1 MASEPVIRDDPRSD
15 PGYAAPRPGRV
26 PDEGWMEAPTVL
38 HGVTYGMYVRL
49 WKDPR
54 NYHYRMTYYDGT
66 LEIMS
71 PAYLHERPSQKLG
84 LLVRAVAAALNIPYL
99 GSGSTTFCRGQRGLA
114 RGKGKEPD
122 QSFYFARRL
131 QVADKRTID
140 LEVDPPPDLWIEVD
154 NRGSSKGR
162 LPLYAELGVP
172 EVWRYRVRSGRIW
185 FGRLDGGAYTPID
198 RSLSLPALTPDLV
211 VFALSR
217 CGSDESAWDNWL
229 RGWAAAGM
237 PTDAP

>member
-15 PGYAAPRPGRV
+15 PGLGAPRPVRSSG
-26 PDEGWMEAPTVL
+26 PAWLEEPTVL
-38 HGVTYGMYVRL
+38 HGVPYGMYVRL

-84 LLVRAVAAALNIPYL
+84 LFVRSVAMALNIPCL
-99 GSGSTTFCRGQRGLA
+99 GTGSTTFCRGQRGLTK
-114 RGKGKEPD
+114 GKGKEPD
-122 QSFYFARRL
+122 QSFYFTHL
-131 QVADKRTID
+131 EEIGGKGTID
-140 LEVDPPPDLWIEVD
+140 LEVDPPPDLWIEFD

-162 LPLYAELGVP
+162 LPVYAALGIP
-172 EVWRYRVRSGRIW
+172 EVWRYRVRSGRLR
-185 FGRLDGGAYTPID
+185 FVRLDGGVYVPID
-198 RSLSLPALTPDLV
+198 HSLALPMLTPQLAL
-211 VFALSR
+211 FALSR
-217 CGSDESAWDNWL
+217 CGNDESAWANWL
-229 RGWAAAGM
+229 RPWVAAGM